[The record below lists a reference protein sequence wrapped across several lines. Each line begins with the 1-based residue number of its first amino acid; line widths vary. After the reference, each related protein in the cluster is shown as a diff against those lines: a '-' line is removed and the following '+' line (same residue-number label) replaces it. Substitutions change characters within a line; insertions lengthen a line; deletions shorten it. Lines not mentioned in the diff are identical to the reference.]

1 MKNIKQDNREI
12 KPELDKFIKLH
23 ELASIKCWKK
33 SDKIPNA
40 KQFDFKSAWNMFSN
54 LLIKELE
61 IYENKI

>member
-1 MKNIKQDNREI
+1 MKTKSNMTNNREI
-12 KPELDKFIKLH
+12 KLELDKSIKLH

-54 LLIKELE
+54 LLIS
-61 IYENKI
+61 N